1 MNLEALPWLILFLP
15 LLATVAI
22 TLFTLRCRTTSA
34 LLSIGAIVAG
44 FILTVCF
51 IATNGW
57 APAHSE
63 LAINWLSIGNLNI
76 DFGLKLDALSLM
88 MMLIVTGVGGAIH
101 IYSFGYMREDRGFS
115 RFFACLSLFTFSML
129 GIVLANNF
137 IQLFIFWELVGV
149 SSYLLIGFWFEKP
162 SAADAAKKAFFT
174 NRLGD
179 FGFLLGILVVWA
191 ALGSLNFSTLQQS
204 LTANP
209 TALGTIASIAG
220 LLIFCGAMGKSV
232 QFPLHVWLPDA
243 MEGPTPV
250 SALIHAATMVAA
262 GVYMLCRIIFLLDPT
277 ALQVI
282 AYIGGFTAL
291 LAALI
296 AVQQND
302 IKRILAYSTLSQ
314 LGYMVM
320 AVGLAGPAPAMF
332 HLTTHAFFKALLFLG
347 AGSVIIA
354 LHHEQDIWKMGGL
367 KKKMPVTFWTFI
379 IGTLALCGV
388 PPFSGFYSKDS
399 ILAQALEQKN
409 YPLFV
414 LGVFVAGLTT
424 FYMFR
429 LLYVAFLG
437 ERRTGVAPVSHSK
450 EAAQAGDESLR
461 QAGSLSYEPHESP
474 PVMAWPL
481 RVLAVFA
488 VIGGV
493 IGVSEILNK
502 HLLSTGLSKFVV
514 LTSGRAAQWNLL
526 QIRGDAGNITSI
538 PPAVL
543 SSIFPEQTLVQ
554 KIFEPFTHAPVP
566 AVLGLLAVAIG
577 FVTARKFYRNATND
591 PLPAKLGGFATAMK
605 NRFYFDEIYEATFIR
620 VHDFIAAVMDWIDR
634 WLVDWACIGLV
645 RGGTDITGRA
655 LRLVQTGNLQTY
667 AFLFVLG
674 VAVVLYWVLK

>member
-1 MNLEALPWLILFLP
+1 M
-15 LLATVAI
+15 
-22 TLFTLRCRTTSA
+22 
-34 LLSIGAIVAG
+34 AG
-44 FILTVCF
+44 HPT
-51 IATNGW
+51 
-57 APAHSE
+57 PSE
-63 LAINWLSIGNLNI
+63 LTTNWLSIGNLNV

-115 RFFACLSLFTFSML
+115 RFFACMSLFTFSML

-162 SAADAAKKAFFT
+162 SAADAAKKAFIT

-191 ALGSLNFSTLQQS
+191 MLGSLNLRHCIKNAELS
-204 LTANP
+204 LP
-209 TALGTIASIAG
+209 IAAAASEPLPSIAG
-220 LLIFCGAMGKSV
+220 LLIFCGAMGKSA

-296 AVQQND
+296 AIQQND

-320 AVGLAGPAPAMF
+320 AVGLSGPTPAMF

-367 KKKMPVTFWTFI
+367 RKKMPVTFWTFL

-414 LGVFVAGLTT
+414 LGVAVAGLTT

-429 LLYVAFLG
+429 LFYVAFVG
-437 ERRTGVAPVSHSK
+437 KPQDGSRRPRPRIARRHDLAIAGAGRVRRHRRVHSAVSGIY
-450 EAAQAGDESLR
+450 AAQFQVKPGTLR
-461 QAGSLSYEPHESP
+461 
-474 PVMAWPL
+474 
-481 RVLAVFA
+481 
-488 VIGGV
+488 I
-493 IGVSEILNK
+493 
-502 HLLSTGLSKFVV
+502 
-514 LTSGRAAQWNLL
+514 AQR
-526 QIRGDAGNITSI
+526 IR
-538 PPAVL
+538 
-543 SSIFPEQTLVQ
+543 
-554 KIFEPFTHAPVP
+554 
-566 AVLGLLAVAIG
+566 
-577 FVTARKFYRNATND
+577 
-591 PLPAKLGGFATAMK
+591 
-605 NRFYFDEIYEATFIR
+605 
-620 VHDFIAAVMDWIDR
+620 
-634 WLVDWACIGLV
+634 
-645 RGGTDITGRA
+645 
-655 LRLVQTGNLQTY
+655 
-667 AFLFVLG
+667 
-674 VAVVLYWVLK
+674 